1 MELPKNITQIGES
14 DRSCKIYVE
23 DYVIS
28 YMKQMN
34 LLAQN
39 KDMAVALYG
48 VRKEENEV
56 SYLFLY
62 GACKLD
68 FLQRESRHLSQ
79 AQQQEIERLRK
90 KYFADY
96 QFMGYRLL
104 NGEMIEGFHICEQGV
119 CRYVSGYAQFYE
131 KNDSMLAYML
141 DTRQEGASPEEVDQE
156 KYNIVRQRQEERRAK
171 AEEKNGASFRTERK
185 KAKKDFSGNL
195 VSAEAKKDK
204 HAEKSLRKFRFS
216 AAAVFAVLCVAGLAA
231 MSGSERV
238 EEMQQAARELMAEMT
253 EQKLPDSIE
262 SLPDSMEAVSATGQV
277 DVIVAED
284 KLSDALQKE
293 NADAGKGT
301 ASTDSAA
308 SDQTSSMD
316 SVPPSQDTA
325 SSQQS
330 AGTGTTEEQQEPL
343 PEEPLPEETQQ
354 QEPQQ
359 QETPQEETAS
369 AQTSAETSGPVAY
382 VIQKGDTLIGISIRQ
397 YGTDAKVSEICEL
410 NQIANPDDIKVGE
423 KILLP

>member
-171 AEEKNGASFRTERK
+171 AEEKNGASFRTEKK

-195 VSAEAKKDK
+195 VSAEAKRTSTLKK
-204 HAEKSLRKFRFS
+204 ACGNSGFRLQLYLRFC
-216 AAAVFAVLCVAGLAA
+216 ALLDW
-231 MSGSERV
+231 
-238 EEMQQAARELMAEMT
+238 
-253 EQKLPDSIE
+253 LP
-262 SLPDSMEAVSATGQV
+262 
-277 DVIVAED
+277 
-284 KLSDALQKE
+284 
-293 NADAGKGT
+293 
-301 ASTDSAA
+301 
-308 SDQTSSMD
+308 
-316 SVPPSQDTA
+316 
-325 SSQQS
+325 
-330 AGTGTTEEQQEPL
+330 
-343 PEEPLPEETQQ
+343 
-354 QEPQQ
+354 
-359 QETPQEETAS
+359 
-369 AQTSAETSGPVAY
+369 
-382 VIQKGDTLIGISIRQ
+382 
-397 YGTDAKVSEICEL
+397 
-410 NQIANPDDIKVGE
+410 
-423 KILLP
+423 

>member
-195 VSAEAKKDK
+195 VSAEEKKDK

-216 AAAVFAVLCVAGLAA
+216 AAAGSSILLAA
-231 MSGSERV
+231 TIMGF
-238 EEMQQAARELMAEMT
+238 
-253 EQKLPDSIE
+253 
-262 SLPDSMEAVSATGQV
+262 SA
-277 DVIVAED
+277 
-284 KLSDALQKE
+284 S
-293 NADAGKGT
+293 
-301 ASTDSAA
+301 S
-308 SDQTSSMD
+308 SSMAW
-316 SVPPSQDTA
+316 A
-325 SSQQS
+325 SS
-330 AGTGTTEEQQEPL
+330 TGIGYSNSLRAAPL
-343 PEEPLPEETQQ
+343 LGPLI
-354 QEPQQ
+354 
-359 QETPQEETAS
+359 
-369 AQTSAETSGPVAY
+369 V
-382 VIQKGDTLIGISIRQ
+382 K
-397 YGTDAKVSEICEL
+397 
-410 NQIANPDDIKVGE
+410 
-423 KILLP
+423 